1 MSEADHVW
9 RVAVGGEEH
18 DVEIDHSTFTGK
30 IVVSVDGAA
39 VGEDRLLLT
48 EKRIDFDVAGTP
60 ATIEVAYAYGG
71 FATESK
77 LHLDGRYVE
86 PLR

>member
-9 RVAVGGEEH
+9 RVTVNGQEH
-18 DVEIDHSTFTGK
+18 DVEIDHSTWTGK
-30 IVVSVDGAA
+30 VVVTVDGAG
-39 VGEDRLLLT
+39 VGEDRLWFA
-48 EKRIDFDVAGTP
+48 EKKIDFAVAGVP
-60 ATIEVAYAYGG
+60 ARIEVAYAYGG